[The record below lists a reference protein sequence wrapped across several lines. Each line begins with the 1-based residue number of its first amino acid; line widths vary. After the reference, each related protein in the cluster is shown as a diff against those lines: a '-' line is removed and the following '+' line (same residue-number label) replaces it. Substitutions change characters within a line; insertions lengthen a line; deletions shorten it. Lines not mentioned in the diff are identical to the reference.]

1 MSAKVF
7 VDSNV
12 WLYMANDDLPEKK
25 AVGIRLLEQV
35 AFISPQVLFE
45 CINVCRKKLKL
56 GDEIAFLFAERLL
69 STCELV
75 EENAHIVY
83 TALHLCRQGSFQP
96 FDAKIVATALEAGC
110 TTLYSED
117 MQHELVVNK
126 TLTII
131 NPFV

>member
-12 WLYMANDDLPEKK
+12 WLYMANDESPEKK
-25 AVGIRLLEQV
+25 SVALRLLEQYV
-35 AFISPQVLFE
+35 FTSPQVLFE
-45 CINVCRKKLKL
+45 CINVCRKKLRL
-56 GDEIAFLFAERLL
+56 DDEIAFLFAEKLH
-69 STCELV
+69 SACELV
-75 EENAHIVY
+75 EENAILIR
-83 TALHLCRQGSFQP
+83 TALRLCRQGSFQP
-96 FDAKIVATALEAGC
+96 FDAKIVAAALEAGC

-117 MQHELVVNK
+117 MQHQLVVNK